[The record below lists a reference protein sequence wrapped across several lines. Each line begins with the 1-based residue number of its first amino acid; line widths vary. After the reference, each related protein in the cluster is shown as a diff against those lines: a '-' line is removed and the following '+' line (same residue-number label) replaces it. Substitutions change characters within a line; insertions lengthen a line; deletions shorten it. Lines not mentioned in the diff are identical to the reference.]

1 MEQNLL
7 LKIHFAAT
15 FYMIGIIVLIQFIH
29 YPLFAQIGK
38 ESFVQYHSEHMR
50 LTSIVIAIP
59 MLMELI
65 TLAALLYLTPVYR
78 SNWAMLTNAFL
89 LILIWIVT
97 FSLSVPQHK
106 ILANGFDHQAW
117 KMLVDTNWL
126 RTLAWIARGYILLKF
141 F

>member
-1 MEQNLL
+1 MEQNLI

-29 YPLFAQIGK
+29 YPLFVQVGK
-38 ESFVQYHSEHMR
+38 DSFAKYHSEHMR

-59 MLMELI
+59 MLIELI
-65 TLAALLYLTPVYR
+65 TLGTLFYLTPVYR
-78 SNWAMLTNAFL
+78 SDWAMLTNAFL
-89 LILIWIVT
+89 LIFIWSVT
-97 FSLSVPQHK
+97 FFLSVPQHN

-117 KMLVDTNWL
+117 KLLVNTNWF
-126 RTLAWIARGYILLKF
+126 RTIAWAARGLIMLRF

>member
-15 FYMIGIIVLIQFIH
+15 FYMIGIIILIQLIH
-29 YPLFAQIGK
+29 YPLFAQVGK
-38 ESFVQYHSEHMR
+38 DGFIQYHSEHMR

-65 TLAALLYLTPVYR
+65 TLAALFYLTPVYR
-78 SNWAMLTNAFL
+78 SNWPMLTNAFL
-89 LILIWIVT
+89 LMLIWIVT
-97 FSLSVPQHK
+97 FSLSVPQHN
-106 ILANGFDHQAW
+106 ILAKGFDHQAW
-117 KMLVDTNWL
+117 IILVDTNWL
-126 RTLAWIARGYILLKF
+126 RTIAWVARGLILLKF